1 MARIRLLTLV
11 LLAGWALA
19 ASTGLDG
26 LQHSPAYLLASSL
39 LLAIGLY
46 GSTHGIDRAEAR
58 ANAGVIVLAV
68 TVGVLLKAAFIATVL
83 FLLYDDP
90 FALVL
95 AVTVAQ
101 IDPLSVAAVM
111 TGSRLSARARTI
123 LAAWSSFDDPVTV
136 VLSVYAATLA
146 FSGGGAGLGDVADL
160 GWNALFAVV
169 AYLVWRL
176 VRGGPPWLVH
186 AAAIMAIL
194 VGAWTFL
201 MLGLAIAG
209 LFLRLPDSRRVE
221 QAVAVAFP
229 LAAFLMGMLL
239 VGGVDVAEG
248 IVLGVLAFAA
258 QILAAALLTWRL
270 PLMDRVHLALAQQN
284 GITAIILALVFE
296 RSLDGFVAVVA
307 PAIVT
312 VNVIH
317 AAANRA
323 ANSWESR
330 SSPGGSWTSRSAS
343 GESQES
349 RSASGESWTSRSAS
363 GEPAPLPDR
372 LHPGDGDTG
381 EPVDGA

>member
-1 MARIRLLTLV
+1 VARIRLLILV
-11 LLAGWALA
+11 LLAGWGLA
-19 ASTGLDG
+19 ELTGLDG

-39 LLAIGLY
+39 LLAVGLY

-58 ANAGVIVLAV
+58 ANAGIIVLAV
-68 TVGVLLKAAFIATVL
+68 TVGVMLKAAFIAAVI
-83 FLLYDDP
+83 FFFYDDP

-101 IDPLSVAAVM
+101 IDPLSVAAVL
-111 TGSRLSARARTI
+111 TESRLSARARTI

-146 FSGGGAGLGDVADL
+146 FSGDGVGLGDVADL

-176 VRGGPPWLVH
+176 VRGGPPWLIYATAVT
-186 AAAIMAIL
+186 AIL

-209 LFLRLPDSRRVE
+209 LFLRLPDGRRVE
-221 QAVAVAFP
+221 QAVSVAFP
-229 LAAFLMGMLL
+229 LAALLMGMLL

-248 IVLGVLAFAA
+248 IVLGVAAFAA
-258 QILAAALLTWRL
+258 QMLAAALLTWRL
-270 PLMDRVHLALAQQN
+270 PVMDRVHLALAQQN
-284 GITAIILALVFE
+284 GVTAVILALVFE

-312 VNVIH
+312 INVIH
-317 AAANRA
+317 ALSNHAANRA
-323 ANSWESR
+323 VNAWEAR
-330 SSPGGSWTSRSAS
+330 SLP
-343 GESQES
+343 
-349 RSASGESWTSRSAS
+349 

-372 LHPGDGDTG
+372 DHPGDRDAG
-381 EPVDGA
+381 EAVDGA